1 MVPLENSRCARRVN
15 ESVLFADEDW
25 SQDPADSTLYLMHGT
40 TQVTLPRASRHAEND
55 KNSPEPIKSEFRTEQ
70 RFSRY
75 QEPKS
80 PKYDEEKYYKTNSED
95 KSDKYHKYVEKKY
108 GEQQKAERNS
118 ERYEGRVKK
127 YQDQDKYDRYQ
138 ENFEKID
145 RKYLEERLETRKQHY
160 EDYQENGKYRPKSQY
175 EEEEP
180 RIKGRY
186 IEDGTSTFQTFYE

>member
-1 MVPLENSRCARRVN
+1 M
-15 ESVLFADEDW
+15 FADEDW

-55 KNSPEPIKSEFRTEQ
+55 KNSPEPIKTEYRTEQ

-80 PKYDEEKYYKTNSED
+80 PKYDEEKYYKSNTDE
-95 KSDKYHKYVEKKY
+95 KSDTYHKYVEKKY
-108 GEQQKAERNS
+108 AEHQKPERNT
-118 ERYEGRVKK
+118 ERYESRIKK
-127 YQDQDKYDRYQ
+127 YQEQDKYDRYQ
-138 ENFEKID
+138 ENFDKID
-145 RKYLEERLETRKQHY
+145 RKYMEERLETRKHY

-175 EEEEP
+175 DEEEQ

-186 IEDGTSTFQTFYE
+186 IEEGTAYPFSNQLINSLCFRTEILRGGNP